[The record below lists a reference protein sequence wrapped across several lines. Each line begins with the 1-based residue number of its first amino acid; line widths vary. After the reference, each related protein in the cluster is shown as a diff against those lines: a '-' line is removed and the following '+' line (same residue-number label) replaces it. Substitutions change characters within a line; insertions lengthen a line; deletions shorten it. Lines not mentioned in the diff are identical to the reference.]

1 MSDNETTRRD
11 VDELFGEGEGA
22 PSPRVVAV
30 TGLLGCGLV
39 VALVGMACTAVP
51 GGVMVLF
58 SWMLAEKE
66 MDRIESGYL
75 PSDARGVVWLLRA
88 ATFVGVL
95 IVVGLFVVQGSLFC
109 SGFYDAFW
117 MQVLDWVTGDGGLTP
132 PPPAADPTIIHV
144 QPGHSPPPA
153 TDPLPPPPAPAP

>member
-1 MSDNETTRRD
+1 MSDNEGTRRD

-22 PSPRVVAV
+22 PSPRVAAV
-30 TGLLGCGLV
+30 TGLLGGGLV

-58 SWMLAEKE
+58 AWMLAEKE

-75 PSDARGVVWLLRA
+75 PSDARGVVRLLRT

-95 IVVGLFVVQGSLFC
+95 IVVGLFVVQGWLFC
-109 SGFYDAFW
+109 SGFYDALW
-117 MQVLDWVTGDGGLTP
+117 MQMLEWVSGDGGFLP
-132 PPPAADPTIIHV
+132 PPPAADPTVIHV
-144 QPGHSPPPA
+144 PPGQPIPPVAAPV
-153 TDPLPPPPAPAP
+153 PPPAPAP